1 MTGASSGIG
10 RATAVRYAHNSVR
23 LALTGRDASRLQDT
37 ARRCVEAGLKTSD
50 VSIVVVVVD
59 CDSVTRTKSMCVR
72 YDSLGVGYQDINGGA
87 ALPNARIRFATDA
100 GHSCS
105 QCCCCCCC

>member
-10 RATAVRYAHNSVR
+10 RATAVRYAHNGVR

-50 VSIVVVVVD
+50 VSIVVVVVVD

-72 YDSLGVGYQDINGGA
+72 YDSLGVGYQD
-87 ALPNARIRFATDA
+87 
-100 GHSCS
+100 C
-105 QCCCCCCC
+105 